1 MDRQALFWAGLALL
15 GGFGGAAAGVYI
27 FSPHAS
33 VTLAPLAPM
42 APTSEATFK
51 PAAPSTP
58 EEDATAER
66 IKRQFM
72 ETFRTGA
79 FSDAEISENS
89 DDAPP
94 SENHA
99 FFNVIA
105 DYNGIDRWRPG
116 VSGKIA
122 CIAERRNGATVH
134 TVAYFSE
141 TSFESHV
148 ASLNEWV
155 FGGCSD
161 RSHIGL
167 VTGTTAELD
176 ALRYLQTR
184 RSLLPAT
191 PAYAQAREALTAE
204 IKKHNFFGFLGN

>member
-33 VTLAPLAPM
+33 VTLAPM
-42 APTSEATFK
+42 APTSEAIFR
-51 PAAPSTP
+51 PAAPGTP
-58 EEDATAER
+58 QEDATAES
-66 IKRQFM
+66 IKRRFV
-72 ETFRTGA
+72 ENFRTGN
-79 FSDAEISENS
+79 FSDAQISENS

-99 FFNVIA
+99 FFNIIA

-134 TVAYFSE
+134 TIAYFSE

-161 RSHIGL
+161 SSHIGRA
-167 VTGTTAELD
+167 TGATAELN
-176 ALRYLQTR
+176 ALRYLQAR

-191 PAYAQAREALTAE
+191 PTYAQAREALTAE
-204 IKKHNFFGFLGN
+204 IKKHNVFGFLGN